1 LGVTIEVLEFVHTS
15 QLRSCILLNA
25 RSLLEAVRDDMSI
38 PAIDFGLPFFLAGES
53 GTDCQKPT
61 I

>member
-1 LGVTIEVLEFVHTS
+1 MTMEALEFAHSS

-25 RSLLEAVRDDMSI
+25 RSLLEAVHDDMSI
-38 PAIDFGLPFFLAGES
+38 PALDFGPPFFLAGES
-53 GTDCQKPT
+53 GSDCQQPT